1 LITTQKTFVMKITAL
16 RILPPVAIGRL
27 GSSTEPVAA
36 YDLAIPENK
45 PVGFRDIVPLETLT
59 INKETGT
66 ITSDTPVAV
75 IFKDAYTVTSKDG
88 TIRPVAPF
96 LELFAITDDAPDIL
110 QPLTLDLLEQAGLS
124 IQHVKWQ
131 VKVGNL
137 KIYRRTGDENDK
149 IEAKVDIADFKE
161 HPLNAQC
168 NNFLEG
174 KFLPLGTAQ
183 AVMPSHQFPGLRLR
197 FTPAH
202 GKVYGSSLTRL
213 KDGGQTAEP
222 DPIITDESLVLY
234 NTAPG
239 KGTWMGYSETSSF
252 NAKYTMPAQIFAG
265 YDMDNG
271 DHVSWGYLDDEC
283 DGTVTAM
290 LEIAGATNPP
300 LVARAHICAGP
311 PAFAPDILPVRAVS
325 DELEQILLGTERE
338 GEVSI
343 DEAED
348 IVRRAFESI
357 ILMNTTVMNGN
368 PINGR
373 WNVASTMVRQDTNDL
388 GRLYEPIMAGSIV
401 DNLALRTLHERVFN
415 GLSTGTA
422 AWFADAL
429 RRPDKIGDLSD
440 TERRKMPGLM
450 RGADG
455 RGLTLTYRMIN
466 TVIRAAANAMF
477 TNNGATAENG
487 TNPSAPIK
495 KDDFVAQLH
504 YHATGNPYSV
514 IPRAAISNC
523 FPGLE
528 FDFRNLWRRTFKEIV
543 MSENDNYVL
552 ADNGTGSLAG
562 RRLVAVN
569 GNPTMV
575 QGQGPVFPGGDN
587 VTLGTADNPT
597 GAVFMEWSNLIAGM
611 KLQPNTTVKAQFTSD
626 AAPLPVMVTKDDLAD
641 KNKYPEFTLTVNEY
655 FTPGTAALT
664 DEIVLPG
671 ELTHGLCAP
680 WQNDYRECACYY
692 WAASRPDYVN
702 VEPGENGL
710 SHGDMWLSK
719 RRTGHYV
726 PDNRVDTRLVSYDDL
741 FKNWEGELNF
751 IIKGRDALASTPL
764 SHTEH
769 SITLKENE
777 QENGH
782 GTTQELKKTTSTQ
795 SNVNK

>member
-1 LITTQKTFVMKITAL
+1 MKITAL

-27 GSSTEPVAA
+27 GSSTTPVAA

-45 PVGFRDIVPLETLT
+45 PVGFRDVIPLETLT
-59 INKETGT
+59 IDKDGSATA
-66 ITSDTPVAV
+66 DTPAEI
-75 IFKDAYTVTSKDG
+75 IFKDAPNLTSKKG
-88 TIRPVAPF
+88 TVRPVAPF
-96 LELFAITDDAPDIL
+96 LELFAITDDAPDVL
-110 QPLTLDLLEQAGLS
+110 QPLTLNLLEQADLS
-124 IQHVKWQ
+124 IQNIRWQ
-131 VKVGNL
+131 VKLGNL
-137 KIYRRTGDENDK
+137 KVYRRTGDENDK
-149 IEAKVDIADFKE
+149 IEAIAEISDFRE
-161 HPLNAQC
+161 HALNGEC

-174 KFLPLGTAQ
+174 KFLPLGIAQ
-183 AVMPSHQFPGLRLR
+183 AIMPSHQFPGLRLR

-213 KDGGQTAEP
+213 KDGGQQSEP
-222 DPIITDESLVLY
+222 DPIITDESLILY
-234 NTAPG
+234 NTEKG
-239 KGTWMGYSETSSF
+239 KWMGYSETSSF
-252 NAKYTMPAQIFAG
+252 NARYTMPAQIFAG

-283 DGTVTAM
+283 DGTVTAI

-311 PAFAPDILPVRAVS
+311 PAYAPDILPIRAVS

-338 GEVSI
+338 DEVSI
-343 DEAED
+343 EEAED

-415 GLSTGTA
+415 GLSTGAA

-466 TVIRAAANAMF
+466 TVIRAAADAMF
-477 TNNGATAENG
+477 NNNGSAAKNS
-487 TNPSAPIK
+487 TNPQQPIK
-495 KDDFVAQLH
+495 TADFTAQLH

-528 FDFRNLWRRTFKEIV
+528 YDFRNLWRRTFKEII

-552 ADNGTGSLAG
+552 ADNGIGSLAG

-569 GNPTMV
+569 GNLTMV

-587 VTLGTADNPT
+587 VTLGTSDNPT

-611 KLQPNTTVKAQFTSD
+611 KLQAGNSVKAQFTAG

-641 KNKYPEFTLTVNEY
+641 KNKYPEFTLTVNEF
-655 FTPGTAALT
+655 FTPGTSELT
-664 DEIVLPG
+664 EEIVLPG

-702 VEPGENGL
+702 VDPGENGL

-751 IIKGRDALASTPL
+751 IIQGRDALASTPV
-764 SHTEH
+764 SSAEKPV
-769 SITLKENE
+769 TLKENE
-777 QENGH
+777 QTNGN
-782 GTTQELKKTTSTQ
+782 GKPQAPQELKKTTSTQ
-795 SNVNK
+795 SKVNK